1 MMKTLCRKSEV
12 VILVAIGVVAI
23 LAFRAFAQPDPKPT
37 EPPASK
43 VTFVLRVNNVAS
55 LNNPDNFEDVLKHL
69 KTQLYDVV
77 IHKDD
82 GTQEHLRPGSN
93 AKLNIKT
100 DKVTTSKVADDRKPE
115 GGAHMLPG
123 GGAHMAHARMAH
135 MAHMIASDYPSD
147 ISTVLSQLKE

>member
-1 MMKTLCRKSEV
+1 MKTLSRTSEV

-23 LAFRAFAQPDPKPT
+23 LAFRAFAQPDPNPT

-43 VTFVLRVNNVAS
+43 ATFVLEVKNPAP
-55 LNNPDNFEDVLKHL
+55 LKNPDNFDEVLKRL

-82 GTQEHLRPGSN
+82 GTQEHLVPGSG

-100 DKVTTSKVADDRKPE
+100 DKVTTSKVADDRTPK
-115 GGAHMLPG
+115 GGAH
-123 GGAHMAHARMAH
+123 
-135 MAHMIASDYPSD
+135 
-147 ISTVLSQLKE
+147 